1 MSLLILGGTGTLGRQ
16 VIRKALNEGFQVKCL
31 VRNFRKA
38 AFLKEWGAE
47 LIYGDL
53 ILPETIPLALLG
65 TSAIIDCS
73 TGRPDDSFNFEFVD
87 LDSKYILIESAVKAD
102 IKRFVFFSILG
113 ASLYSDIKLVMLK
126 IMVESRIKVSNLNFT
141 IFCIPGF
148 FQGLVPQYALPI
160 LDKKVVWITK
170 ESSSIPYINTQDVA
184 NIVIRSLSISQ
195 FKNKY
200 LPISGNNSWKS
211 LDIINLCERI
221 SKRRANINQVPV
233 YILAF
238 LQKFAK
244 IFQWTRNI
252 SDRLAFSEI
261 LSKGYQ
267 ANTEMKEILYI
278 LRLNKEDI
286 ESLELYMQEYFE
298 RIMKKVRELNYQVL
312 RNDKSISDVEF

>member
-16 VIRKALNEGFQVKCL
+16 IIRKALNEGFQVKCL

-53 ILPETIPLALLG
+53 ILPETIPLALIG
-65 TSAIIDCS
+65 VTAIIDCS
-73 TGRPDDSFNFEFVD
+73 TGRPDDPFSLELVD
-87 LDSKYILIESAVKAD
+87 LNSKYILIESAIKAN
-102 IKRFVFFSILG
+102 IRRFVFFSILA
-113 ASLYSDIKLVMLK
+113 ASLYSEIKLLMLK

-170 ESSSIPYINTQDVA
+170 ESSAISYISTQDVA
-184 NIVIRSLSISQ
+184 NIVIKSLSISQ
-195 FKNKY
+195 FENMY
-200 LPISGNNSWKS
+200 LPINGRKPWKS
-211 LDIINLCERI
+211 LEIINLCERI
-221 SKRRANINQVPV
+221 SKRRANINRVPV
-233 YILAF
+233 YVLTF

-252 SDRLAFSEI
+252 ADRLAFAEI
-261 LSKGYQ
+261 LSKGYKT
-267 ANTEMKEILYI
+267 NTEMKEVLYI
-278 LRLNKEDI
+278 LRLNQEDV

-312 RNDKSISDVEF
+312 RNNKSISDIEF